1 MKSRFR
7 FFLLA
12 LIPLLLISLTG
23 FVFLASPSAEPMPE
37 ALVALQS
44 DSHIHVIDETW
55 LAFEPTGSQAN
66 TGFIIYPGGRVDHR
80 AYAPLARQI
89 AEQGYLVVLLK
100 MPFDLAVLDP
110 NAANEVI
117 RSYPE
122 ISHWAVGGHSLG
134 GAMAAT
140 FASENPQQVSGLVLW
155 AAYPAQNTDLS
166 ALSIGATSIYA
177 SLDGLATT
185 QDIQDS
191 MTRLPANTIYV
202 EIEGG
207 NHAQFGWYGSQNGD
221 NPAKILREEQ
231 QEQILFATLN
241 LLAGLK

>member
-7 FFLLA
+7 FVLLA
-12 LIPLLLISLTG
+12 FIPLLFMSLTG
-23 FVFLASPSAEPMPE
+23 FVFLTSPSAEPMPE

-44 DSHIHVIDETW
+44 DSHALVKDETW
-55 LAFEPTGSQAN
+55 LTFEPTGIQAN
-66 TGFIIYPGGRVDHR
+66 TGFIIYPGGRVDYR

-100 MPFDLAVLDP
+100 MPFDLAVFDP

-122 ISHWAVGGHSLG
+122 ITRWAVGGHSLG
-134 GAMAAT
+134 GAMAAS
-140 FASENPQQVSGLVLW
+140 FAGANPQQVSGLVLW
-155 AAYPAQNTDLS
+155 AAYPPQNTDLS
-166 ALSIGATSIYA
+166 ALSLSATSIYA

-185 QDIQDS
+185 NDIQDS
-191 MTRLPANTIYV
+191 ISRLPANTIYV

-207 NHAQFGWYGSQNGD
+207 NHAQFGWYGKQNGD
-221 NPAKILREEQ
+221 NPAGISQEEQ

>member
-7 FFLLA
+7 FVLLA
-12 LIPLLLISLTG
+12 IIPLLLISIMALA
-23 FVFLASPSAEPMPE
+23 FLASPSAEPMPE
-37 ALVALQS
+37 ALIALQS
-44 DSHIHVIDETW
+44 DSLALVKDDTW
-55 LAFEPTGSQAN
+55 LTFKPNGIQAN

-110 NAANEVI
+110 DAASEVI

-122 ISHWAVGGHSLG
+122 ISQWAVGGHSLG
-134 GAMAAT
+134 GAMAAV
-140 FASENPQQVSGLVLW
+140 FAGENPQQVSGLVLW
-155 AAYPAQNTDLS
+155 AAYPPQNTDLS
-166 ALSIGATSIYA
+166 TLSISVTSIYA
-177 SLDGLATT
+177 SLDGLATN

-191 MTRLPANTIYV
+191 ISRLPANTTYV

-207 NHAQFGWYGSQNGD
+207 NHAQFGWYGSQKGD
-221 NPAKILREEQ
+221 NPANILREEQ

-241 LLAGLK
+241 LLEGLK